1 MCALSKNTTDVLL
14 TNGWDRIAYNVLRGL
29 AKENLSVVFGTDYD
43 KGKGL
48 YSKYVNKKF
57 IHSSFNSDPQKFIDD
72 TIEAIKK
79 FSPDVYIPTGE
90 EILVV
95 SKNISRFTELGIK
108 VPIASYDTLIKLD
121 DKSSATEIARQI
133 DIPVPIT
140 IVPSSMIEIESFI
153 AEHGHPVIFKKNVS
167 SSAKGVYYLREAFRK
182 QSVVEFLKKHQLRFG
197 EFQLQKVV
205 IGTGYGVSLLMNNGE
220 LRALFT
226 HKRLRERIVT
236 GGPSTLRMSTGN
248 SMLEDHAVKLLSSV
262 KFHGV
267 AMVEFK
273 YNEETGESWFLEV
286 NPRFWGSVG
295 LAVQAGVNFP
305 YLLYKMAVDG
315 DIPIQTQ
322 YKKDLKI
329 KWLRGDISAVIN
341 DVFASKNPSH
351 FFRLFEKCD
360 GFDDFYKDDPLPFFA
375 MVYLM
380 TRRVVRKTFG

>member
-1 MCALSKNTTDVLL
+1 LSDSTETNTDVLL

-29 AKENLSVVFGTDYD
+29 AKQNLAVAFGTDYN

-57 IHSSFNSDPQKFIDD
+57 THHNFNSHPANFIDD
-72 TIEAIKK
+72 TIKAVKK

-90 EILVV
+90 DILVV

-121 DKSSATEIARQI
+121 NKSIAIQIARQNGL
-133 DIPVPIT
+133 PVPAT
-140 IVPSSMIEIESFI
+140 IIPLAINEIESFI
-153 AEHGHPVIFKKNVS
+153 AEHGHRVIFKKNVS
-167 SSAKGVYYLREAFRK
+167 SSAKGVYYLREAFQK
-182 QSVVEFLKKHQLRFG
+182 QSVEEFLKKHQLRFG

-205 IGTGYGVSLLMNNGE
+205 NGTGYGVSLLMNNGE

-273 YNEETGESWFLEV
+273 YNEETGASWFLEV

-315 DIPIQTQ
+315 DIPVQTQ

-341 DVFASKNPSH
+341 DVFASKNPFH